1 MDDLGKW
8 GKASANHP
16 ANVAKPLVDRIV
28 EGIRDDKMAS
38 FLSGLQT
45 GWGRRELHALTAP
58 LPPRPQ
64 IRVMSVRHGMGHH
77 NDSKIAILSRFACCP
92 SR

>member
-58 LPPRPQ
+58 LPPLAAAFRW
-64 IRVMSVRHGMGHH
+64 
-77 NDSKIAILSRFACCP
+77 P
-92 SR
+92 SQPTCVPR

>member
-28 EGIRDDKMAS
+28 ELPARSAEPEDT
-38 FLSGLQT
+38 GL
-45 GWGRRELHALTAP
+45 
-58 LPPRPQ
+58 
-64 IRVMSVRHGMGHH
+64 
-77 NDSKIAILSRFACCP
+77 IL
-92 SR
+92 